1 MDQLE
6 NMLKKYF
13 GYDSFRL
20 GQRDIIEDVLQKK
33 HVFATLPTGSGKSLC
48 YQLPAFMIKGTVIIV
63 TPLLSLMTDQVK
75 QLKKRGFKKVVALN
89 SFNTTHERALIFND
103 LHTYKMIYLS
113 PEMLRNKIVMR
124 KLRQLTIALFVVD
137 EAHCISQWGHEFRP
151 DYLKLND
158 IIEQLDHPT
167 VLALT
172 ATATPDVQED
182 IVNHFKA
189 IAFKKHIYQMDRDNI
204 ALMVQHVTHQR
215 EKDEFLMD
223 LFNKY
228 AVPTIIYF
236 SSRKESERVA
246 LLLSKKFNQ
255 LRIAFY
261 HSELE
266 TNERI
271 LIQEQFIE
279 NQIDIICSTS
289 AFGMGVDKQ
298 NVRLIIHYH
307 LPTQLESFIQE
318 IGRAGRD
325 QLASVSI
332 TLVAPG
338 DEQLPRRLI
347 MNELPPADI
356 LETLIIH
363 IDQKKINKESIKL
376 DQATFINY
384 WGLNEIQ
391 WRFIKNFFEET
402 GMIVEGDKVDI
413 KRFDQTIRQ
422 EFIRKI
428 ESRNRYKI
436 RKFNEL
442 FEWINTSNCRREQLF
457 KNFQLNVSPAKYH
470 CCDHCGFTLEQWL
483 PEQTIRKQEPNSWSD
498 QLKSILLPFEAGGI
512 KNE

>member
-6 NMLKKYF
+6 KMLKKYF

-20 GQRDIIEDVLQKK
+20 GQRKIIEDVLQKK

-48 YQLPAFMIKGTVIIV
+48 YQLPAFMIKGTVIVV
-63 TPLLSLMTDQVK
+63 TPLLSLMEDQIK

-89 SFNTTHERALIFND
+89 SFNTANERALIFND
-103 LHTYKMIYLS
+103 LHTYKLIYLS
-113 PEMLRNKIVMR
+113 PEMLQNKIVMQ
-124 KLRQLTIALFVVD
+124 KLRQLTISLFVID

-158 IIEQLDHPT
+158 RVSQLGQPT
-167 VLALT
+167 ILALT

-182 IVNHFKA
+182 IVNHFEA
-189 IAFKKHIYQMDRDNI
+189 IQFKKHLYPIDRDNI
-204 ALMVQHVTHQR
+204 ALMVQHVNNQT
-215 EKDEFLMD
+215 EKDEFLID

-246 LLLSKKFNQ
+246 LLLSQKFNQ
-255 LRIAFY
+255 LSIAFY

-266 TNERI
+266 TNERL

-338 DEQLPRRLI
+338 DQQLPLRLI

-356 LETLIIH
+356 LEMIIIH
-363 IDQKKINKESIKL
+363 L
-376 DQATFINY
+376 DQMKLNQTPVKIDPSMIIND

-402 GMIVEGDKVDI
+402 GMIVDEDKLDVRKI
-413 KRFDQTIRQ
+413 NQTIRQ
-422 EFIRKI
+422 DFIRKI
-428 ESRNRYKI
+428 ELRNRYKSH
-436 RKFNEL
+436 KLNEL
-442 FEWINTSNCRREQLF
+442 FQWLNTHSCRREQLF

-470 CCDHCGFTLEQWL
+470 CCDHCGFSLEQWI
-483 PEQTIRKQEPNSWSD
+483 PEQVVRKQDSNSWSD
-498 QLKSILLPFEAGGI
+498 QLESILLPFKVGG
-512 KNE
+512 N